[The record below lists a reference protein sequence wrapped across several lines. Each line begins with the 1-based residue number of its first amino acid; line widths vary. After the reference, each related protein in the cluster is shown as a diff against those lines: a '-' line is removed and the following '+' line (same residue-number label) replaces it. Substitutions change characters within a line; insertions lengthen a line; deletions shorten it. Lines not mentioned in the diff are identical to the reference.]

1 MLVAI
6 SNTTLTLHVP
16 VMELSRANTC
26 AVAELCA
33 LGLHIVSQVELPLTR
48 AICRV
53 DNTRART
60 FPARRLQ

>member
-33 LGLHIVSQVELPLTR
+33 LGLDIVSQVELP
-48 AICRV
+48 ADSGDMPCR
-53 DNTRART
+53 
-60 FPARRLQ
+60 